1 MNKIED
7 SKKLL
12 KKSDDLID
20 EFEIAGYF
28 DKITE

>member
-1 MNKIED
+1 MNKVEN
-7 SKKLL
+7 SKNLL
-12 KKSDDLID
+12 KESDDLID